1 MTPTDIPQVLH
12 RAYRQVTQRDPGD
25 LHRDTD
31 IRALGVD
38 SVQLLEMIVV
48 AETEL
53 GLRVPDAALGS
64 VETIGDLYDMLDRA
78 APQAEA
84 QTQTQTQTEAQAGA
98 EAQTQTQAQAQ
109 TQTREPAS
117 ASASGSVPAPASAP
131 APVVR

>member
-84 QTQTQTQTEAQAGA
+84 QAGA
-98 EAQTQTQAQAQ
+98 EAQTQ

>member
-84 QTQTQTQTEAQAGA
+84 QTQTQTQT
-98 EAQTQTQAQAQ
+98 
-109 TQTREPAS
+109 REPAS

-131 APVVR
+131 APVAR

>member
-84 QTQTQTQTEAQAGA
+84 QTQTEAQAGA
-98 EAQTQTQAQAQ
+98 EAQTQAQAQ
-109 TQTREPAS
+109 TQTREP

>member
-84 QTQTQTQTEAQAGA
+84 QTQTQTEAQAGA
-98 EAQTQTQAQAQ
+98 EAQTQAQAQ

>member
-84 QTQTQTQTEAQAGA
+84 QTQTEAQAGA
-98 EAQTQTQAQAQ
+98 EAQTQTQ
-109 TQTREPAS
+109 TREP

>member
-84 QTQTQTQTEAQAGA
+84 QTQTQTEAQAGA
-98 EAQTQTQAQAQ
+98 EAQTQTQ
-109 TQTREPAS
+109 TREP

>member
-84 QTQTQTQTEAQAGA
+84 QTQTQTEAQAGA
-98 EAQTQTQAQAQ
+98 EAQTQAQAQ
-109 TQTREPAS
+109 TQTREP